1 MAFLVISKICLD
13 ILVEQL
19 FLCFF
24 TELFV
29 LLTASVVFP
38 TRTALYLNESE
49 LVLVKSAL
57 LAEINL
63 F

>member
-1 MAFLVISKICLD
+1 MAFLVISKSCLD

-29 LLTASVVFP
+29 LLTAFAVFP
-38 TRTALYLNESE
+38 TRGALYLNESE
-49 LVLVKSAL
+49 SVPVKSAY
-57 LAEINL
+57 
-63 F
+63 